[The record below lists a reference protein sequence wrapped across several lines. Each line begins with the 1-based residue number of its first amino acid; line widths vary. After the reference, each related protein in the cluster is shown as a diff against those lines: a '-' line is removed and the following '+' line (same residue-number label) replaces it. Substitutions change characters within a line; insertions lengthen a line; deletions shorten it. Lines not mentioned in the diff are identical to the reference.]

1 MSKRL
6 QKFLCAIC
14 TISLLVMS
22 CSGIAYAADFSEHSI
37 SATQIEELLEM
48 SDDDF
53 VTYLIDLGY
62 SRSDALLLAEDRNSD
77 VYSPFSPNTRGA
89 FPSDPNPSDTVT
101 IDYPVDLADCYS
113 AMDVTRK
120 LSSAGVPTVVAASI
134 AAAIW
139 AATASQS
146 THGVIVTITYTYG
159 LTNDLVMGWTPGKTT
174 WKLY

>member
-1 MSKRL
+1 MSTRL
-6 QKFLCAIC
+6 QKFLCTIC
-14 TISLLVMS
+14 IISILVMS
-22 CSGIAYAADFSEHSI
+22 CSSIAYAADFSGHSI

-62 SRSDALLLAEDRNSD
+62 SRSDALLLAKDRNSD
-77 VYSPFSPNTRGA
+77 VYSPFSPNARGA
-89 FPSDPNPSDTVT
+89 FPSNPKDKVT

-113 AMDVTRK
+113 AMDVTLQLR
-120 LSSAGVPTVVAASI
+120 SAGVPTVVAASV

-159 LTNDLVMGWTPGKTT
+159 LTNDMVMGWTPGYTT